1 MPGGA
6 GADTGTFLEVVRNA
20 AVATSSIFLA
30 GRKRLMLAS
39 GRVRKSGSGAAYDA
53 AMAVAVVFKQK
64 MATLAFNITADRR
77 DSAHAGGMVSR
88 HFVATRLSMAN
99 SPWTGLRRVFGFLN
113 PGFRNIR
120 AVAALFDAYHFL
132 GRPAAP

>member
-1 MPGGA
+1 
-6 GADTGTFLEVVRNA
+6 
-20 AVATSSIFLA
+20 
-30 GRKRLMLAS
+30 MLAS

-99 SPWTGLRRVFGFLN
+99 SPWTGLRRVFGFFQTRDSGIFVLLL
-113 PGFRNIR
+113 PYLTRTIF
-120 AVAALFDAYHFL
+120 
-132 GRPAAP
+132 